1 MVSRGRQGEV
11 SCGTVVRSR
20 GWVMVMTDIVSE
32 ADIGCPAGT
41 IFDVIADFGGQDRW
55 LARSSA
61 FRGTTA
67 VSSDPVTL
75 GTTYR
80 EPGPFGVRN
89 GTVTEF
95 ERPATIAFHQ
105 PMTMKLHAGTIDV
118 LLRYTLTAQAGLTH
132 VGRAVTITVPW
143 PLKLVQPVLVR
154 AFRAESQRTL
164 LALKAYADT
173 LP

>member
-1 MVSRGRQGEV
+1 
-11 SCGTVVRSR
+11 
-20 GWVMVMTDIVSE
+20 MTDIASA
-32 ADIGCPAGT
+32 ADIQCPAGK
-41 IFDVIADFGGQDRW
+41 IFDVITDFRGQDRW
-55 LARSSA
+55 LAHSSA

-95 ERPATIAFHQ
+95 ERPAKITFHQ
-105 PMTMKLHAGTIDV
+105 PMTMKLHAGTVDV
-118 LLRYTLTAQAGLTH
+118 TLRYTLIPEGGLTH
-132 VGRAVTITVPW
+132 VGRVVTVTVPW
-143 PLKLVQPVLVR
+143 PLKLVQPVLLR
-154 AFRAESQRTL
+154 AFRAESRRTL
-164 LALKAYADT
+164 LALKAYADA